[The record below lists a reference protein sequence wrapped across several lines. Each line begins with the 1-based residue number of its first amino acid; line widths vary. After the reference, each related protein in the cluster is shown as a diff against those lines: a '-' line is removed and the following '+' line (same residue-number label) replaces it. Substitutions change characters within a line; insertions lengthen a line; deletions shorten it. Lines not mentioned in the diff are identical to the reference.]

1 MARELCMGFNDEPQS
16 LWILQTLELLLYD
29 KCHVI
34 IPPPHHHRPRLRLVG
49 KITLTMTQVNRML
62 PQKLTDLVHW
72 THGRMKPLLM
82 KVQIYYK

>member
-1 MARELCMGFNDEPQS
+1 MARELCIGFIDEPQS
-16 LWILQTLELLLYD
+16 LWILQTMELLLYD

-34 IPPPHHHRPRLRLVG
+34 TPPPHHQPRLRLVG
-49 KITLTMTQVNRML
+49 KITLTLTQDNRML
-62 PQKLTDLVHW
+62 PQELTDLVHW

>member
-1 MARELCMGFNDEPQS
+1 MASELCMGFNDEPQS

-34 IPPPHHHRPRLRLVG
+34 IPPLPHHQPRLRLVG
-49 KITLTMTQVNRML
+49 KITLTLTQDNRML

-72 THGRMKPLLM
+72 TIGRMKPLLM

>member
-1 MARELCMGFNDEPQS
+1 MASVLSMGFNDEPQS
-16 LWILQTLELLLYD
+16 LWIFQTMELLLYD

-34 IPPPHHHRPRLRLVG
+34 IPPPHHQPRLRLVE

-72 THGRMKPLLM
+72 THGGMKPLLM

>member
-34 IPPPHHHRPRLRLVG
+34 IPPPHHQPRLRLEG
-49 KITLTMTQVNRML
+49 KITLTLTQDNRML

-72 THGRMKPLLM
+72 TIGRMKPLLM

>member
-1 MARELCMGFNDEPQS
+1 MARELCMGFIDEPQS

-34 IPPPHHHRPRLRLVG
+34 IPPPHHQPRLRLVE

-72 THGRMKPLLM
+72 THGGMKPLLM

>member
-1 MARELCMGFNDEPQS
+1 MARELCMGFIDEPQS

-34 IPPPHHHRPRLRLVG
+34 IPPPHHQPRLRLVG
-49 KITLTMTQVNRML
+49 KITLTLTQDNRML
-62 PQKLTDLVHW
+62 PQKLMDLVHW
-72 THGRMKPLLM
+72 TIGRMKPLLM

>member
-1 MARELCMGFNDEPQS
+1 MASVLSMGFNDEPQS

-34 IPPPHHHRPRLRLVG
+34 IPPPPHHQPRLRLVG
-49 KITLTMTQVNRML
+49 KITLTLTQDNRML

-72 THGRMKPLLM
+72 TIGRMKPLLM

>member
-1 MARELCMGFNDEPQS
+1 MASVLSMGFNDEPQS

-34 IPPPHHHRPRLRLVG
+34 IPLPHHQPRLRLVG
-49 KITLTMTQVNRML
+49 KITLTLTQDNRML

-72 THGRMKPLLM
+72 THGSMKPLLM